1 MKFISLLMFSFI
13 SVSSIAQIDYKK
25 KLDSLT
31 TVHNVCII
39 ESSIRNHRIKMDQL
53 KKQKQ
58 TLETQLSEVQS
69 FKLGRTEEEKE
80 EQLAEINKQIE
91 ANAEA
96 YTNATVHLTTLINN
110 LVLANEEVKELQNQ

>member
-1 MKFISLLMFSFI
+1 MKLIFILMFSFI

>member
-1 MKFISLLMFSFI
+1 MFSFI

-58 TLETQLSEVQS
+58 TLETQLSEIQS

>member
-1 MKFISLLMFSFI
+1 MKFITLLMFSFI
-13 SVSSIAQIDYKK
+13 SVSSIAQIDYTK

-96 YTNATVHLTTLINN
+96 YTSATVHLTTLINN